1 MEMRC
6 YSQGAPD
13 VLVLLPG
20 AQMHPADVESGGLPA
35 LMPGTLDLIVP
46 GLHLDPTGRSDAVRR
61 LAHDV
66 LAPLAGRYRHL
77 WLAGISLGGLLA
89 LRYAQTAGADAD
101 AGDGLRGL
109 CLLAPYPGSRL
120 VTNHIARAGG
130 LQAWQPTPA
139 QRADPEY
146 ALWAGLRAGQ
156 PRLPTFIGWGR
167 ADRFAAGMGAVA
179 DLLPQAARHE
189 ADGGHDWQAWRP
201 LWRSALAWVAAQGE
215 AGAGP

>member
-1 MEMRC
+1 MRR
-6 YSQGAPD
+6 YGQGAPD
-13 VLVLLPG
+13 ALVLLPG

-46 GLHLDPTGRSDAVRR
+46 DLHLDPTGRSDAVQR
-61 LAHDV
+61 LAHEV
-66 LAPLAGRYRHL
+66 LAPLAGRYRHR

-89 LRYAQTAGADAD
+89 LRYAQI

-139 QRADPEY
+139 QLADPEY
-146 ALWAGLRAGQ
+146 ALWVGLRAGQ

-167 ADRFAAGMGAVA
+167 ADRFAAGMAAVA
-179 DLLPQAARHE
+179 DLLPQAARRE
-189 ADGGHDWQAWRP
+189 ADGGHDWAAWRP
-201 LWRSALAWVAAQGE
+201 LWRDALAWIAEETA
-215 AGAGP
+215 